1 MSLPVILALLALFIL
16 WIATSSKDRL
26 ARFWKY
32 PTKSPVNKYP
42 TIEDIRRKYPKRVTQ
57 EQLRRQARA
66 KDEADAKRKQE
77 IIDRNIKEVRS
88 AKESNLEKAFQPIR
102 NRDISISNFRM
113 LIEMVNGQED
123 VARRLIE
130 GNLKLF
136 PDKSPDW
143 ACEKAI
149 SDIERDRRI

>member
-1 MSLPVILALLALFIL
+1 MVVVLY
-16 WIATSSKDRL
+16 
-26 ARFWKY
+26 FWLKPKPKQEKKI
-32 PTKSPVNKYP
+32 PTL
-42 TIEDIRRKYPKRVTQ
+42 EDIRRKYPARKSQ
-57 EQLRRQARA
+57 EQIRIEKLNERRAEYDRDLANKMKTKAALRA
-66 KDEADAKRKQE
+66 
-77 IIDRNIKEVRS
+77 IHRNQPRS
-88 AKESNLEKAFQPIR
+88 TPK
-102 NRDISISNFRM
+102 RDISISKFKT
-113 LIEMVNGQED
+113 LTKLANGQED